1 MKRASGSEM
10 WIEAG
15 LNELGR
21 SGIEGVR
28 VEVLAEGLGI
38 TKGGFYRRFKD
49 RRDLLE
55 AMLET
60 WTRGRIAAIE
70 EHGKRGGIDPRNR
83 IHSVIKIYTGRVNPK
98 GMAIELS
105 IRKWARSDPVAAAAV
120 AKVDAAR
127 LVVAEKI
134 FREMGLSARKARARA
149 ILTYSFVFGQSLL
162 LLEQSP
168 QERANLTAACA
179 EVLMDFSARPDK

>member
-1 MKRASGSEM
+1 
-10 WIEAG
+10 
-15 LNELGR
+15 
-21 SGIEGVR
+21 
-28 VEVLAEGLGI
+28 
-38 TKGGFYRRFKD
+38 
-49 RRDLLE
+49 
-55 AMLET
+55 
-60 WTRGRIAAIE
+60 
-70 EHGKRGGIDPRNR
+70 
-83 IHSVIKIYTGRVNPK
+83 
-98 GMAIELS
+98 MAIELS